1 MKSLKGI
8 LFFRYAVAVTVV
20 VAIIAVVLIFPL
32 RSQMRGEKEEHLSIE
47 ARNLAALLRPY
58 FLENQ
63 SHEIG
68 NLLREVP
75 FSPEE
80 RLTVIDSDGV
90 VLGDSW
96 ADPGE
101 MDNHA
106 GRPEVKGALTGE
118 ETLSVRYSATVDK
131 DMRYVAAPIETE
143 DGVVGVAR
151 VAIEEG
157 GLVPVVAPAWLIM
170 VAGLVFLLMV
180 LFGLTY
186 WTQRTLS
193 ADLEEIGRGLEQI
206 VVSNDLETMPQPE
219 LSELRSFAVDIDTIA
234 GKARE
239 SYRLLESER
248 DRLEAILVNI
258 NAGIL
263 VLGADRKAVLIN
275 PVAER
280 ILGVTREDALGRT
293 MTEIHPA
300 GAIDNAVE
308 ESFAGED
315 ISGEIT
321 ITSPRNMTLRMAASP
336 IRTSGG
342 GAAGVVCVLEDITS
356 TRRLERMRKD
366 FVANVSHE
374 LRTPVSNLR
383 ATLDAMMEG
392 ALEDE
397 EASRRFIANLDRESD
412 RLMRTIE
419 DLLVLSHLESDEAL
433 LERQG
438 FDLVGLLDEV
448 ISECADT
455 AANKRVELEFGRPDG
470 PMNVVGDRNMMGTAF
485 ANLLDNAVKYNKA
498 GGEAEITLDRLDDGF
513 VIRVRDTGI
522 GIPAMEQDKVFERF
536 YRVDRA
542 RSRETGGTG
551 LGLSI
556 VKHVVEL
563 HGGSVSVESTEG
575 HGSTFSVTMP
585 AS

>member
-1 MKSLKGI
+1 MKSLKRI

-63 SHEIG
+63 SREIS

-96 ADPGE
+96 TDPGD

-118 ETLSVRYSATVDK
+118 ESLSVRYSATVDK
-131 DMRYVAAPIETE
+131 DMIYVAAPIETE

-280 ILGVTREDALGRT
+280 ILGVTKEYALGRT

-300 GAIDNAVE
+300 GAVDNAVE

-455 AANKRVELEFGRPDG
+455 AANKRVELEFGRSDG

-498 GGEAEITLDRLDDGF
+498 GGEAEITLDRLDAGF
-513 VIRVRDTGI
+513 VVRFRDTGI
-522 GIPAMEQDKVFERF
+522 GIPAMEQGKVFERF

-575 HGSTFSVTMP
+575 HGSTFSVTVP

>member
-1 MKSLKGI
+1 
-8 LFFRYAVAVTVV
+8 
-20 VAIIAVVLIFPL
+20 
-32 RSQMRGEKEEHLSIE
+32 MRGEKEEHLRIE
-47 ARNLAALLRPY
+47 ASNLAALLRPY
-58 FLENQ
+58 FLDNQ
-63 SHEIG
+63 SSEISK
-68 NLLREVP
+68 LLWEVP
-75 FSPEE
+75 FSPDE

-96 ADPGE
+96 ADPAE
-101 MDNHA
+101 MENHA
-106 GRPEVKGALTGE
+106 GRPEVKAALAGE
-118 ETLSVRYSATVDK
+118 ETSLARHSATVNR
-131 DMRYVAAPIETE
+131 DMIYAAAPIEAGG
-143 DGVVGVAR
+143 DVVGVAR
-151 VAIEEG
+151 VALEEG
-157 GLVPVVAPAWLIM
+157 GLAPVVAPAWLIM
-170 VAGLVFLLMV
+170 VAGLVFLLVV

-193 ADLEEIGRGLEQI
+193 ADLEEIGRGLEQV
-206 VVSNDLETMPQPE
+206 VVSNDLEIMPQPE

-280 ILGVTREDALGRT
+280 ILGVAKDDALGRT

-300 GAIDNAVE
+300 GAIDTAVE

-315 ISGEIT
+315 MSGEIT

-419 DLLVLSHLESDEAL
+419 DLLVLSHLESDEAS
-433 LERQG
+433 LEQQG
-438 FDLVGLLDEV
+438 FDLGGLLDGV
-448 ISECADT
+448 INECEET
-455 AANKRVELEFGRPDG
+455 LVNKRVKLVFGRPDG

-485 ANLLDNAVKYNKA
+485 ANLLDNAMKYNNA
-498 GGEAEITLDRLDDGF
+498 GGDVEITIDHRHRHPRDGAGQGLRE
-513 VIRVRDTGI
+513 VLPGGPGPLPGDGRYRTRSLHCKARGGASRRVGLGREHRG
-522 GIPAMEQDKVFERF
+522 P
-536 YRVDRA
+536 RVDIQRNTA
-542 RSRETGGTG
+542 RFLTVAKEAAVPPVRLIS
-551 LGLSI
+551 S
-556 VKHVVEL
+556 
-563 HGGSVSVESTEG
+563 
-575 HGSTFSVTMP
+575 
-585 AS
+585 